1 MNLLII
7 DHLAVVIIFEHS
19 FYIFDK
25 RRYLQDQQESAPS
38 FYVALDQ
45 YMSSSHA
52 AAVRE
57 AVSIAVQ
64 EYEAAVTTAAHAYE
78 VAVTT
83 VTHTSEEAVRTL
95 PTWRAKLPFERF
107 KKKAREASERSKAKE
122 KEAFERSKAKEKEA
136 LCSQAVTELI
146 KTILETTLNHRLR
159 MFHRHVVT
167 AITLTLLS
175 SARP

>member
-1 MNLLII
+1 MESRLLSVVSGFSPLESIAQ
-7 DHLAVVIIFEHS
+7 LVSAVVVIFEHS

-25 RRYLQDQQESAPS
+25 RRYLQNQQESAPS
-38 FYVALDQ
+38 FYVALDH

-57 AVSIAVQ
+57 AVSIAAQ

-78 VAVTT
+78 VAMTT

-107 KKKAREASERSKAKE
+107 KKKVFERSKEKE

-136 LCSQAVTELI
+136 LCSQAVAELI
-146 KTILETTLNHRLR
+146 KTILETTLNHRLP
-159 MFHRHVVT
+159 
-167 AITLTLLS
+167 
-175 SARP
+175 RP

>member
-7 DHLAVVIIFEHS
+7 DHLAVVVIFEHS

-25 RRYLQDQQESAPS
+25 RRYLQNQQESAPS
-38 FYVALDQ
+38 FYVALDK

-64 EYEAAVTTAAHAYE
+64 AYEAAATTLTHA
-78 VAVTT
+78 
-83 VTHTSEEAVRTL
+83 SEEAVRTL
-95 PTWRAKLPFERF
+95 PTWRTKLSFKRF
-107 KKKAREASERSKAKE
+107 KKKAKEASEPSKEE
-122 KEAFERSKAKEKEA
+122 KEF
-136 LCSQAVTELI
+136 LCSQAKAELI

-159 MFHRHVVT
+159 MFHSHVVK
-167 AITLTLLS
+167 AIPLTRLS